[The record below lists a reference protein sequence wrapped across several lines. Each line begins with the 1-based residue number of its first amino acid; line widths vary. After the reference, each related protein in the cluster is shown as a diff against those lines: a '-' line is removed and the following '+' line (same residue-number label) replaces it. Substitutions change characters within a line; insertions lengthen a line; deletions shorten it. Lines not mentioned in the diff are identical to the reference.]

1 MKAKPGKIGMD
12 FLKPEKKDFWF
23 ELSEKDRQEI
33 DAGIKQLDSGERI
46 PLDDFLEKL
55 DNPKWK
61 F

>member
-1 MKAKPGKIGMD
+1 MD

-55 DNPKWK
+55 DNPK
-61 F
+61 